1 MKKLVSTFALVFL
14 FTASMAQAAHYVTGT
29 DSVDGDEIRWGGS
42 TAYSTAWNFGISLW
56 NTLDPIDIEPDTIW
70 TIEDLTVA
78 DTSQPLLGWYGAYD
92 PGSDYIYFNSY
103 STRMPSLTT
112 SQQKNIAAHELGHA
126 LGLGHH
132 SINNNVMD
140 DTDFHTSIGSQD
152 EYDYDYLWN

>member
-1 MKKLVSTFALVFL
+1 MKKLVSAFALVFL
-14 FTASMAQAAHYVTGT
+14 FTAGVAQAAHYVTGT

-42 TAYSTAWNFGISLW
+42 TTYSTAWNFGVSLW

-70 TIEDLTVA
+70 TIEDLTIA
-78 DTSQPLLGWYGAYD
+78 DVSWPLQSWYGAYSPND
-92 PGSDYIYFNSY
+92 DYLYFNTYYMGGLS
-103 STRMPSLTT
+103 S

-132 SINNNVMD
+132 SISNNVMD
-140 DTDFHTSIGSQD
+140 DTDFYTSIGTQD